1 MHGRVRTVLHGAYAD
16 LHSLRGQCQQRRLH
30 TAGCQSAPKALQQL
44 IEPEEIKSFW
54 AGTFWGGQR
63 EIRVLQQHLQKCLV
77 HLAGGGP
84 VSLIIVGRAALS
96 HNPGVHQHVPWA
108 RIKSQGRAFGRK
120 PGKIGNTSDVN
131 DGSVFAGAMKECIV
145 ESGHQWCA
153 VATGG
158 HVSTPKIS
166 NSRNAGAVGNDVRIA
181 DLEAEGSLV
190 LSRSAVPNRW
200 PVATNGCHLPGGIS
214 GFFE

>member
-1 MHGRVRTVLHGAYAD
+1 
-16 LHSLRGQCQQRRLH
+16 
-30 TAGCQSAPKALQQL
+30 
-44 IEPEEIKSFW
+44 
-54 AGTFWGGQR
+54 
-63 EIRVLQQHLQKCLV
+63 
-77 HLAGGGP
+77 
-84 VSLIIVGRAALS
+84 
-96 HNPGVHQHVPWA
+96 
-108 RIKSQGRAFGRK
+108 
-120 PGKIGNTSDVN
+120 
-131 DGSVFAGAMKECIV
+131 MKERIV

-190 LSRSAVPNRW
+190 LSRRAVPNRL

-214 GFFE
+214 GFFESFVDSASEDLPQVVIQCAHRIDFIGVR